1 MTISYKLEK
10 GKSLHLSGKLNEA
23 KKIYKDI
30 LLTNPDNF
38 LANHLLGVLEIQ
50 LQNYYN
56 AEDFIRKAIKLDPK
70 SHSTFNNLGVVL
82 RELNKHEESLDA
94 YGKAVELKR
103 DYAEGYNNLGI
114 AYRNLKDYEKSLEN
128 YCKAIEFKS
137 NYAEAYNNRSIVYR
151 LRKEFKRA
159 YDDSCDAIKLKS
171 DYAEAYYNRG
181 LVSFETNQFEF
192 ALKDFN
198 LSINYK
204 KNFAEAYRARGDSFF
219 KLKNY
224 YEAVNNYKIAMD
236 SNGYQSKYKFLI
248 GNIFFSLSQVGE
260 WSNFKKISS
269 LIEKTIEENIA
280 IQPLWLMFW
289 NDNLELQQK
298 NLNNYVKINNYDILT
313 KLELK
318 KNDNKKIHIGYYT
331 ADIRKHVMYFLISEI
346 LKFHDKNNFI
356 ITVFSFKNSKDLN
369 YKKNIQENCN
379 DFIDAEMLSD
389 DEIVFLSKE
398 KKIDIAI
405 DLNGFTEFNQSNC
418 FSKRLAPI
426 QISYLG
432 YPGSTGI
439 KNLDYIIA
447 DEYLITE
454 EVNKFYSEKILNLP
468 ECYRPHYISKHH
480 ENKNKITKEFFLL
493 NENKLIFGCFN
504 NPSKINENIFNV
516 WMKILKKIPNS
527 VLWLIEYN
535 LEFKNN
541 LLTSASKKNID
552 PSRLVFR
559 KKLPIEEHLKTYK
572 LMDIFL
578 DTFPYNGHT
587 TLCESLYEGTPVIT
601 LSGKSFASRV
611 GASILYNLNM
621 KEMITHNLLE
631 YEEKILE
638 IASSPDTLKN
648 IKINLKNNIDKG
660 HIFNP
665 KIYVK
670 NLEKVYC
677 KLMQREN
684 FLDT

>member
-1 MTISYKLEK
+1 MSISYKLEK
-10 GKSLHLSGKLNEA
+10 SKLLHLGGKLNEA
-23 KKIYKDI
+23 KKIYEDI

-38 LANHLLGVLEIQ
+38 LANHLLGSLEIQ
-50 LQNYYN
+50 LQNYYS
-56 AEDFIRKAIKLDPK
+56 AEDFLRKAIKLHPK

-82 RELNKHEESLDA
+82 TKLNKHVESLDA
-94 YGKAVELKR
+94 YASAVELKH

-114 AYRNLKDYEKSLEN
+114 AYRNLKHYQKSLEN

-151 LRKEFKRA
+151 LLKEFKRA
-159 YDDSCDAIKLKS
+159 YDDACNAIKLKF

-192 ALKDFN
+192 ALEDFN

-204 KNFAEAYRARGDSFF
+204 KNYTDAYAACGDTFF
-219 KLKNY
+219 RLKNY
-224 YEAVNNYKIAMD
+224 YEAVNSYKIAMN
-236 SNGYQSKYKFLI
+236 SNEYHSKYKYLI
-248 GNIFFSLSQVGE
+248 GNIFFSLIQVGD
-260 WSNFKKISS
+260 WSNFKKITS
-269 LIEKTIEENIA
+269 LLEKTIEENIA
-280 IQPLWLMFW
+280 IEPFWLMFW
-289 NDNLELQQK
+289 NDNLELQHK
-298 NLNNYVKINNYDILT
+298 NLNNYAKINNYNISA

-318 KNDNKKIHIGYYT
+318 KTDNKKIHIGYYS
-331 ADIRKHVMYFLISEI
+331 ADIRHHVMYFLISEI

-356 ITVFSFKNSKDLN
+356 ITIFSLKNSKDLN
-369 YKKNIQENCN
+369 YKNNIKENCN
-379 DFIDAEMLSD
+379 NFIDAQNLD
-389 DEIVFLSKE
+389 DEEIVLLTRKR
-398 KKIDIAI
+398 KIDIAI
-405 DLNGFTEFNQSNC
+405 DLNGLTEFNRSNC

-432 YPGSTGI
+432 YPGSSGI

-447 DEYLITE
+447 DNYLITDE
-454 EVNKFYSEKILNLP
+454 LKKFYSEKILNLP
-468 ECYRPHYISKHH
+468 GCYRTHYISKHRD
-480 ENKNKITKEFFLL
+480 NKNKITKEIFLL

-504 NPSKINENIFNV
+504 NPSKINQNIFNV

-527 VLWLIEYN
+527 ILWLIEHN
-535 LEFKNN
+535 QEFKNN

-587 TLCESLYEGTPVIT
+587 TVCESLYEGTPVIT
-601 LSGKSFASRV
+601 LTGKSFASRV

-631 YEEKILE
+631 YEEKIIE
-638 IASSPDTLKN
+638 IASRPNLLKN

-670 NLEKVYC
+670 NLEKVYY
-677 KLMQREN
+677 KLMQRKN